1 LESIDI
7 SCDADAIH
15 LYTVIRSDQSAFL
28 AFPDLLARLGHSF
41 PGICQHRLSK
51 GVDIEVENRP
61 GDSDS
66 DLKADLHAPHVHYIQ
81 CASDFA
87 NIGLFWAQIHFQR
100 LGHIRRR
107 VSGHL
112 HCQSGGLYDHS
123 RRVLRP
129 EWRRRPAGSISIFE
143 FRNGN
148 SERYFFLHRLPY
160 CVCLCPRR
168 QLMSPK
174 SHEPPFRF
182 GTVSIV
188 QHSHGGEHSP
198 ALQGD
203 ALPHAQLQSQRNQ
216 SRNLSCQTRVNI
228 LEVEMGMISIGR
240 SPRKETQWNVQ
251 RRCGYVIFSK
261 YFLVLHNCYIRRLSN
276 CMVIRVEYAPILMSY
291 FFINMKQP
299 TIGRNS

>member
-1 LESIDI
+1 MEI
-7 SCDADAIH
+7 
-15 LYTVIRSDQSAFL
+15 
-28 AFPDLLARLGHSF
+28 
-41 PGICQHRLSK
+41 
-51 GVDIEVENRP
+51 
-61 GDSDS
+61 
-66 DLKADLHAPHVHYIQ
+66 
-81 CASDFA
+81 
-87 NIGLFWAQIHFQR
+87 
-100 LGHIRRR
+100 
-107 VSGHL
+107 
-112 HCQSGGLYDHS
+112 
-123 RRVLRP
+123 
-129 EWRRRPAGSISIFE
+129 
-143 FRNGN
+143 
-148 SERYFFLHRLPY
+148 SERGFFLHRLPY
-160 CVCLCPRR
+160 CVCVSAPTAD
-168 QLMSPK
+168 
-174 SHEPPFRF
+174 EPQESRAAVPLWHR
-182 GTVSIV
+182 V
-188 QHSHGGEHSP
+188 QHSHGGDHSP

>member
-1 LESIDI
+1 
-7 SCDADAIH
+7 
-15 LYTVIRSDQSAFL
+15 
-28 AFPDLLARLGHSF
+28 
-41 PGICQHRLSK
+41 
-51 GVDIEVENRP
+51 
-61 GDSDS
+61 
-66 DLKADLHAPHVHYIQ
+66 
-81 CASDFA
+81 
-87 NIGLFWAQIHFQR
+87 
-100 LGHIRRR
+100 
-107 VSGHL
+107 
-112 HCQSGGLYDHS
+112 
-123 RRVLRP
+123 
-129 EWRRRPAGSISIFE
+129 
-143 FRNGN
+143 
-148 SERYFFLHRLPY
+148 
-160 CVCLCPRR
+160 
-168 QLMSPK
+168 MSPK

-299 TIGRNS
+299 TIGRNSWNGNSPVGWWSAHRSVIRSELRLLILHLFSQQVFQEIDFMEII